1 MFDFS
6 KSHFELFGLPVA
18 FVIDSQALR
27 ERYREL
33 QRVVHPDRYSGAS
46 DQEKRLSMQAVT
58 QVNEAYETLRDPLK
72 RARYLLQLHGLD
84 LGPAHETTKD
94 AAFLMQQMELRE
106 ELAEVRVSADS
117 LGAVQAFMDKV
128 SRMISSCIGQMAL
141 DFETRD
147 PARLEAV
154 REEVVKMQFLNK
166 LHAEA
171 ERLESQLEDEL
182 S

>member
-1 MFDFS
+1 MLDFS
-6 KSHFELFGLPVA
+6 KSHFELFGLPTA
-18 FVIDSQALR
+18 FVIDAQALR
-27 ERYREL
+27 ERYRDL

-58 QVNEAYETLRDPLK
+58 QVNEAFDILRDPLK
-72 RARYLLQLHGLD
+72 RARYLLELSGVEM
-84 LGPAHETTKD
+84 GPDHETTKD
-94 AAFLMQQMELRE
+94 AGFLMQQMDLRE
-106 ELAEVRVSADS
+106 ELGDVRSSDDPLA
-117 LGAVQAFMDKV
+117 AVQAFMDKV
-128 SRMISSCIGQMAL
+128 SRMISSCIAQMAL

-154 REEVVKMQFLNK
+154 KDEVVKMQFLNK

-171 ERLESQLEDEL
+171 ERLEARLEDEL